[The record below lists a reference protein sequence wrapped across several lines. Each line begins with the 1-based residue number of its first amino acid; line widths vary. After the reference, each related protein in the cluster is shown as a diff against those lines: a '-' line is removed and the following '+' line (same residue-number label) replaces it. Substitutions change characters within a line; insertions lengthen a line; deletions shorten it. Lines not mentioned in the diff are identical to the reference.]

1 MSDPLRQILDD
12 CAARLQADA
21 YFADIAV
28 LPFLADSTE
37 EEIAKRLG
45 TAKGQSG
52 KVGACVLVMLP
63 TVAVPSPNLPGPQ
76 FQVRQSF
83 TVLEHPEINNGTIG
97 TKKPAGA
104 IAREVVR
111 LFHHA
116 YTGKGVQ
123 VWNAGADAIV
133 PETSFRKLAGY
144 TITLAAAWGQESVN
158 RLPTPTLTAADTS
171 LAIAC
176 ADPVADVWYTTDGSY
191 PWPGNTAAVRY
202 AGLSIGFTES
212 AVVRAVAYRTGYQAS
227 NTATATVTI
236 TQPQAPG

>member
-1 MSDPLRQILDD
+1 MNDPFRQILDD

-21 YFADIAV
+21 YFSDIAV
-28 LPFLADSTE
+28 LPFLTDSTE

-45 TAKGQSG
+45 AAKGQSG
-52 KVGACVLVMLP
+52 KVGACVLVLLP

-83 TVLEHPEINNGTIG
+83 IVLEHPEINNGTIG

-116 YTGKGVQ
+116 YTGRGAQ
-123 VWNAGADAIV
+123 VWNAGSDAIV
-133 PETSFRKLAGY
+133 PETGFRKLAGY

-158 RLPTPTLTAADTS
+158 RLPTPTIVATGTGPFSVTL
-171 LAIAC
+171 AC
-176 ADPVADVWYTTDGSY
+176 ADAAAALWFTLDGSY
-191 PWPGNTAAVRY
+191 PWPGNPGAALY
-202 AGLSIGFTES
+202 AEPLSISTAS
-212 AVVRAVAYRTGYQAS
+212 TLRVVAYRTAYQAS
-227 NTATATVTI
+227 NTATATVS
-236 TQPQAPG
+236 

>member
-21 YFADIAV
+21 YFADIAI

-133 PETSFRKLAGY
+133 PETGFRKLAGY

-158 RLPTPTLTAADTS
+158 RLPTPTIAATGS
-171 LAIAC
+171 GPVSATLAC
-176 ADPVADVWYTTDGSY
+176 ADAAAALWFTLDGSY
-191 PWPGNTAAVRY
+191 PWPGNPTAALY
-202 AGLSIGFTES
+202 AEPLSIAT
-212 AVVRAVAYRTGYQAS
+212 AATLRVVAYRTGYQAS
-227 NTATATVTI
+227 NTATATI
-236 TQPQAPG
+236 S